1 MNLDQSASDPEVSV
15 VGWSVSK
22 SGMMMAGNGDF
33 KRSNAS
39 QRDAC
44 RFFSYIGVG
53 LFYVVMV

>member
-39 QRDAC
+39 
-44 RFFSYIGVG
+44 
-53 LFYVVMV
+53 